1 MAGSPDFPAVT
12 MKDSR
17 ESRLKANRLRYVSES
32 PLFVTMK
39 DSRES
44 RLKEKKYWCEVCLEE
59 CYNEGF

>member
-17 ESRLKANRLRYVSES
+17 ESRLKEISKNSIIRCSWQ
-32 PLFVTMK
+32 VTMK

-44 RLKEKKYWCEVCLEE
+44 RLKELDEE
-59 CYNEGF
+59 HLRKQNIMLQ

>member
-17 ESRLKANRLRYVSES
+17 ESRLKDLTIYHNVIILH
-32 PLFVTMK
+32 VTMK

-44 RLKEKKYWCEVCLEE
+44 RLKVLFGAQMELHLD
-59 CYNEGF
+59 GLQ